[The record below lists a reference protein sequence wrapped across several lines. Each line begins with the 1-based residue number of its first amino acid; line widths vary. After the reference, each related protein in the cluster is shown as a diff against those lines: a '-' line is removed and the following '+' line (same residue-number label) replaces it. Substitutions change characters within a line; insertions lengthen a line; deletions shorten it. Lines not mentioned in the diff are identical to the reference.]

1 MKCVVATFSGIA
13 IIAVFAMCPPQVSQ
27 AEEKA
32 AIPPPMP
39 IYVTPFYDSKGPRI
53 HVGKFSESLARADAK
68 SIDKVVTELKKERDH
83 LRAEVM
89 YVAAILLYDLG
100 RKDEAVYWF
109 YSAQYRARL
118 FNAILDVAHVG
129 SIGDEAF
136 ELKQA
141 YGAFNQLAG
150 TYINGYAF
158 GDLKKLEETLMSV
171 AKEGE
176 VLPKME
182 ELYPT
187 VRFISTNEC
196 DKKNSI
202 VAKGLTDLVDHIK
215 TNADSIKEQRKRN
228 GVEGKY

>member
-1 MKCVVATFSGIA
+1 
-13 IIAVFAMCPPQVSQ
+13 
-27 AEEKA
+27 
-32 AIPPPMP
+32 MP
-39 IYVTPFYDSKGPRI
+39 VYITPFYDSKGPQVE
-53 HVGKFSESLARADAK
+53 VGKFSNALAHADAK
-68 SIDKVVTELKKERDH
+68 SINQIVADLKKEQDH

-89 YVAAILLYDLG
+89 YVAAIRLYDLG

-109 YSAQYRARL
+109 YAAQYRARL
-118 FNAILDVAHVG
+118 FNAILDAAHVG
-129 SIGDEAF
+129 SVGDEAF

-158 GDLKKLEETLMSV
+158 GDVKTLEKTLLNV

-176 VLPKME
+176 ALPKIE

-187 VRFISTNEC
+187 VRFVAKNEWA
-196 DKKNSI
+196 KKNGV
-202 VAKGLTDLVDHIK
+202 VAKGLADLVDYIK
-215 TNADSIKEQRKRN
+215 TNAETIKQQRQQN